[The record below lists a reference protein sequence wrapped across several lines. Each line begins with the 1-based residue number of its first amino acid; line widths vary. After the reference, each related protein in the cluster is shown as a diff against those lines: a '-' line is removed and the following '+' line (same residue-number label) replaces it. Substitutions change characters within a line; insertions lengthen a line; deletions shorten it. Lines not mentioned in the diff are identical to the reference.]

1 VSSARLV
8 APAGCRRALLVLC
21 ALLPLV
27 PGPAARLSAAAT
39 AAASPGPIAG
49 VDPALFS
56 QLRWRL
62 IGPFRGGRTVA
73 AVGVPG
79 QPDVFYIGVN
89 NGGVWK
95 TDDSGRTWRP
105 LFDAQPTQSIGS
117 LAVAPSDPRVIY
129 AGSGEGL
136 QRPDLSVGDGIYKS
150 TDGGETWEHL
160 GLRDGQQIPALRVD
174 PRDPNRVFA
183 AVLGHPYGPNAERG
197 VFRSTDG
204 GKSWEKVLYRDEN
217 TGAVEVLFDPADSRV
232 LYASLW
238 AARQAPWEIG
248 ASFQVPGS
256 GLYKS
261 ADGGTTWQRLSGGLP
276 SAAEG
281 LGRIGIA
288 VAPSRP
294 ARIYLQVDADA
305 RHGGLYRSDDAGGSF
320 RRVNSETRIWGRGGD
335 FAEVEVDPRDPD
347 VVYVCN
353 TSTYRST
360 DGGRSFTAIKGA
372 PGGDDYHRLWIDP
385 DRPQVLL
392 LAGDQGAAISRNG
405 GRTWSSWYNQP
416 TAQFYHVITD
426 DRFPYWVY
434 GGQQESG
441 SAGVVSRGN
450 DGEITFRDWHP
461 VGAEEYGYIAPDPL
475 HKNLIY
481 GGKVQRFDWAT
492 GQVQDVSP
500 EAVRS
505 GNIRYVR
512 TLPLLFSPVD
522 PRILYFGASVLFKT
536 TDGGRSW
543 QTISPDLTRRQPP
556 APPVL
561 GPFAAADPQHGSH
574 RGVIYTVAPSFSDVD
589 QLWAGTDDGLIHLTR
604 DGGKSWRDVTPPALT
619 PWSKVSV
626 MEASHFD
633 PAAAYAAVNRFRLDD
648 LRPHVYRTRDFGKSW
663 QEITRGI
670 PGDEVVNTVRGDPV
684 RRGLLFAGT
693 ERGVYVSFDD
703 GDGWQSLRLNLPATS
718 VRDLAVHG
726 DDLVAGTHGRS
737 FWVLDDISPLR
748 QLDGGVAAA
757 AGGAARGMAAVG
769 TAPPPPA
776 HLFRPAVAWRLR
788 RDLNTDTPLPP
799 EEPAGRNPPDGAVL
813 DYLLRA
819 PAAGAAAGQQ
829 AASAGQPAPASAAAA
844 GPVAAAPGPVAAAA
858 GRVAAAAG
866 QAAAP
871 PSAAPAADGTG
882 EVVLEIADAAGRL
895 VRRFSSADQPRPVD
909 PRELNV
915 PMYWVRPPRELPAA
929 AGMHRFVWDLRYP
942 PPDSLHRDY
951 PIAAVVHDTPAEPL
965 GPLVLPGRY
974 QVKLTAGGQ
983 TFTQPLEVAMDPRV
997 RTPADGLA
1005 EQLRLASGIVEAMNQ
1020 DAAALREV
1028 EAVRA
1033 RLAAAAGSGPAAGKG
1048 VLAKEVKAFDARA
1061 AALAGSPGDEG
1072 DPAPPPARA
1081 RAAGAHGRRAAPEES
1096 LRRLNGELERLLV
1109 LLDGADEPPTTQQQ
1123 AGFAELQGRL
1133 ATLRARWDELRGRDL
1148 AALNRRLQRA
1158 GIAPVAT
1165 P

>member
-1 VSSARLV
+1 VSPARFVALV
-8 APAGCRRALLVLC
+8 GRRSALLVLPGV
-21 ALLPLV
+21 LLLVLAPL
-27 PGPAARLSAAAT
+27 ARLAGST
-39 AAASPGPIAG
+39 AAAEAPAAGSAAGPPGAVAG

-79 QPDVFYIGVN
+79 QPDLYYIGVN

-136 QRPDLSVGDGIYKS
+136 QRPDLSVGNGIYKS

-160 GLRDGQQIPALRVD
+160 GLRDGKQIPALRVD
-174 PRDPNRVFA
+174 PHDPGRVFA

-217 TGAVEVLFDPADSRV
+217 TGAVDVAFDPADSRT

-238 AARQAPWEIG
+238 AARQAPWEVG

-261 ADGGTTWQRLSGGLP
+261 TDGGGSWQRLSAGLP

-294 ARIYLQVDADA
+294 GRIYLQVDADA
-305 RHGGLYRSDDAGGSF
+305 KHGGLYRSDDAGASF

-335 FAEVEVDPRDPD
+335 FAEVEVDPKDPD

-360 DGGRSFTAIKGA
+360 DGGQSFTAIKGA

-450 DGEITFRDWHP
+450 DGEVTFRDWHP
-461 VGAEEYGYIAPDPL
+461 VGAEEYGYVAPDPL

-492 GQVQDVSP
+492 GQVQEVSP

-505 GNIRYVR
+505 GEVRYVR

-522 PRILYFGASVLFKT
+522 PRILYFGASVLFET

-543 QTISPDLTRRQPP
+543 RTISPDLTRRKPQVP
-556 APPVL
+556 AVL
-561 GPFAAADPQHGSH
+561 GPFAAADPQHGGH
-574 RGVIYTVAPSFSDVD
+574 RGVIYTVAPSFSDVN

-604 DGGKSWRDVTPPALT
+604 DGGRTWHDVTPPALT

-663 QEITRGI
+663 QEVTRGI
-670 PGDEVVNTVRGDPV
+670 PNDEVVNTVRGDPV

-703 GDGWQSLRLNLPATS
+703 GDDWQSLRLNLPATS

-748 QLDGGVAAA
+748 QLDAGMAAA
-757 AGGAARGMAAVG
+757 AGSGGAAAAG
-769 TAPPPPA
+769 SAAAAPPA

-788 RDLNTDTPLPP
+788 RDLYTDTPLPP
-799 EEPAGRNPPDGAVL
+799 EEPAGQNPPDGAVL

-819 PAAGAAAGQQ
+819 AAVGTA
-829 AASAGQPAPASAAAA
+829 AASA
-844 GPVAAAPGPVAAAA
+844 
-858 GRVAAAAG
+858 
-866 QAAAP
+866 
-871 PSAAPAADGTG
+871 SAAPAAGGAG

-915 PMYWVRPPRELPAA
+915 PMYWVRPPQELLAA
-929 AGMHRFVWDLRYP
+929 PGMHRFVWDLRYP
-942 PPDSLHRDY
+942 PPDSLHHDY
-951 PIAAVVHDTPAEPL
+951 PISAVFHDTPAEPL

-974 QVKLTAGGQ
+974 QVKLTVAGQ
-983 TFTQPLEVAMDPRV
+983 SITQPLEVAMDPRV

-1005 EQLRLASGIVEAMNQ
+1005 EQQRLASGIVAAMNQ
-1020 DAAALREV
+1020 DAATLREV
-1028 EAVRA
+1028 DAVRA
-1033 RLAAAAGSGPAAGKG
+1033 RLAAAVSGQPAAGKG
-1048 VLAKEVKAFDARA
+1048 ALAREVKAFKAKA
-1061 AALAGSPGDEG
+1061 AALSGSAGDEE
-1072 DPAPPPARA
+1072 DSAPPPAPA
-1081 RAAGAHGRRAAPEES
+1081 RAAGARRRGAAPEEES
-1096 LRRLNGELERLLV
+1096 LRRLNGELERLLIQV
-1109 LLDGADEPPTTQQQ
+1109 DAADERPTTQQQ
-1123 AGFAELQGRL
+1123 AGFAELEKRL
-1133 ATLRARWDELRGRDL
+1133 AALRERWDELRGRQL
-1148 AALNRRLQRA
+1148 AALNRRLQSA

>member
-1 VSSARLV
+1 MSPARVVASAGRRRPACRSLLRLSCRCRCRCFALV
-8 APAGCRRALLVLC
+8 VLFAGLVLAGLRP
-21 ALLPLV
+21 AL
-27 PGPAARLSAAAT
+27 
-39 AAASPGPIAG
+39 AASPAEPAVTAAPGGAGAG
-49 VDPALFS
+49 VDPALLS
-56 QLRWRL
+56 TLRWRL

-79 QPDVFYIGVN
+79 QPDVFYMGVN

-95 TDDSGRTWRP
+95 TDDAGRTWRP
-105 LFDAQPTQSIGS
+105 LFDAQATQSIGA

-160 GLRDGQQIPALRVD
+160 GLRDGQQIPALLVD
-174 PRDPNRVFA
+174 PHDPNRVFA

-204 GKSWEKVLYRDEN
+204 GRSWEKVLYRDEN
-217 TGAVEVLFDPADSRV
+217 TGAVDLAFDPADPHV

-261 ADGGTTWQRLSGGLP
+261 TDGGGSWQPLTRGLP
-276 SAAEG
+276 MAAEG

-294 ARIYLQVDADA
+294 GRVYLQVDADG
-305 RHGGLYRSDDAGGSF
+305 RHGGLYRSDDGGASWQ
-320 RRVNSETRIWGRGGD
+320 RVNSEPRIWGRGGD
-335 FAEVEVDPRDPD
+335 FAEVRVDPKDPD
-347 VVYVCN
+347 KVYVCN

-360 DGGRSFTAIKGA
+360 DGGVSFTAFKGA
-372 PGGDDYHRLWIDP
+372 PGGDDYHRIWIDP

-392 LAGDQGAAISRNG
+392 LAGDQGAAVSLNG
-405 GRTWSSWYNQP
+405 GVTWSSWYNQP

-441 SAGVVSRGN
+441 SAGIVSRGN

-461 VGAEEYGYIAPDPL
+461 VGAEEYGYVAPDPL
-475 HKNLIY
+475 HPNLIY

-500 EAVRS
+500 EAVRA
-505 GNIRYVR
+505 GEIRYVR

-543 QTISPDLTRRQPP
+543 QTISPDLTRRKPGVP
-556 APPVL
+556 AVL
-561 GPFAAADPQHGSH
+561 GPFAAGDPQHGAH
-574 RGVIYTVAPSFSDVD
+574 RGVIYTVAPSFQDVD
-589 QLWAGTDDGLIHLTR
+589 QLWVGTDDGLIQLTR
-604 DGGKSWRDVTPPALT
+604 DGGRHWQDVTPPALT

-648 LRPHVYRTRDFGKSW
+648 LRPHVYRTRDYGKSW

-670 PGDEVVNTVRGDPV
+670 PDGEVVNAVRGDPV
-684 RRGLLFAGT
+684 RRGLLFAAT
-693 ERGVYVSFDD
+693 ERGVWVSLDD
-703 GDGWQSLRLNLPATS
+703 GDSWQSLRLNLPATA

-726 DDLVAGTHGRS
+726 SDLVAGTHGRS

-748 QLDGGVAAA
+748 QLEAGMTAAA
-757 AGGAARGMAAVG
+757 APSAS
-769 TAPPPPA
+769 PA

-788 RDLNTDTPLPP
+788 RGLYTDTPLPP
-799 EEPAGRNPPDGAVL
+799 DEPAGKNPPDGAVI
-813 DYLLRA
+813 DYLLRGTA
-819 PAAGAAAGQQ
+819 GTRGGPAATGAGA
-829 AASAGQPAPASAAAA
+829 
-844 GPVAAAPGPVAAAA
+844 
-858 GRVAAAAG
+858 
-866 QAAAP
+866 
-871 PSAAPAADGTG
+871 TG
-882 EVVLEIADAAGRL
+882 EVVLEVFDGAGGL
-895 VRRFSSADQPRPVD
+895 VRRFSSADRPPPVD
-909 PRELNV
+909 PKELPI
-915 PMYWVRPPRELPAA
+915 PMYWVRPAATLPAGP
-929 AGMHRFVWDLRYP
+929 GMHRFVWDLRYAS
-942 PPDSLHRDY
+942 PDALSHEY
-951 PIAAVVHDTPAEPL
+951 PISAVVHDTPPEPL
-965 GPLVLPGRY
+965 GPLVLPGTY

-983 TFTQPLEVAMDPRV
+983 SFTQPLEVRMDPRV

-1005 EQLRLASGIVEAMNQ
+1005 QQLKLANGIVAAMGR
-1020 DAAALREV
+1020 DAAALRQVKELRGRVAALPASARKGALGREV
-1028 EAVRA
+1028 AAFVA
-1033 RLAAAAGSGPAAGKG
+1033 KAAAIAGS
-1048 VLAKEVKAFDARA
+1048 E
-1061 AALAGSPGDEG
+1061 GDEEG
-1072 DPAPPPARA
+1072 AAPAPPAPPARRRGA
-1081 RAAGAHGRRAAPEES
+1081 PAAS
-1096 LRRLNGELERLLV
+1096 LEQLNDDLGRLLV
-1109 LLDGADEPPTTQQQ
+1109 LLNGADEAPTTQQQ
-1123 AGFAELQGRL
+1123 AGFAELERRL
-1133 ATLRARWDELRGRDL
+1133 DGALARWDELRGRDL
-1148 AALNRRLQRA
+1148 ERLNDRLRRA
-1158 GIAPVAT
+1158 GVAPVAGE
-1165 P
+1165 